1 MESQRIIKLK
11 LAPNWKGIAD
21 AGWSGICFDPEE
33 LFSNPIKVFK
43 SEKGNITVLKE
54 IQNKKV
60 VVKKTN
66 ARTGIRGLVDAIRTP
81 KSLRNFKTAQVL
93 KQKNIETAEPVAA
106 FWHSSKGNIF
116 VTQYI
121 EDSQN
126 LYDIAFGR
134 NAQVLKS
141 FSARKAIIRE
151 TAELLAMLHTNGLWH
166 RDPKAGNF
174 IVFSS
179 GGTYKVK
186 LVDLDG
192 IKRNIIDS
200 PEKQIRTLANLAKTL
215 TRFKAINL
223 TDLYRGLK
231 IYCDKMKI
239 NGARSL
245 FRKVERTTVAMRFLT
260 VLEESRKFKEECL
273 NK

>member
-11 LAPNWKGIAD
+11 LAPNWKGIAN
-21 AGWSGICFDPEE
+21 AGWSDLCFDPQE

-54 IQNKKV
+54 IQNRKI

-66 ARTGIRGLVDAIRTP
+66 NRTGIRGLVDAIRTP

-93 KQKNIETAEPVAA
+93 KNKSIETAEPVAA
-106 FWHSSKGNIF
+106 FWHSGKGNIY

-134 NAQVLKS
+134 NAQVS
-141 FSARKAIIRE
+141 ESISERKAIIKE
-151 TAELLAMLHTNGLWH
+151 TADLLAKLHKNGLWH

-174 IVFSS
+174 IVYKT
-179 GGTYKVK
+179 GGAYKVK

-200 PEKQIRTLANLAKTL
+200 SEKKIRTLANLAKTL
-215 TRFKAINL
+215 IRFKKVNL
-223 TDLYRGLK
+223 ADLYRGLK
-231 IYCDKMKI
+231 IYCDRMQI
-239 NGARSL
+239 SDVRR
-245 FRKVERTTVAMRFLT
+245 FFHKVERTTVAMRLLN
-260 VLEESRKFKEECL
+260 VLEESRNFKECQ
-273 NK
+273 K